1 MPVGLGIVA
10 VASARAW
17 GQAIVGPVPSL
28 AALGV
33 RVLLLLLLLP
43 RAHSQALSAGGW
55 QGRISPCVAHVAMRE
70 AFQASGHKRRSKTD
84 PDPKP

>member
-33 RVLLLLLLLP
+33 RVLLLLLLLLLP

-70 AFQASGHKRRSKTD
+70 GFSSVRSQETQQD
-84 PDPKP
+84 GP